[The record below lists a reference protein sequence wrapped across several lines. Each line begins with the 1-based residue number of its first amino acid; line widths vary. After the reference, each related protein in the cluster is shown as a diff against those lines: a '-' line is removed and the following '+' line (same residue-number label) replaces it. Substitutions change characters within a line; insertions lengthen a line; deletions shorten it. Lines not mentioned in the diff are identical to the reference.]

1 MDDHYRHIMKLHRPF
16 LTKNIVWTE
25 NLVKA
30 LKDEGLL
37 PDSVFRATQVNLT
50 VLTDF
55 RVSVAEG

>member
-1 MDDHYRHIMKLHRPF
+1 MKLHRPF